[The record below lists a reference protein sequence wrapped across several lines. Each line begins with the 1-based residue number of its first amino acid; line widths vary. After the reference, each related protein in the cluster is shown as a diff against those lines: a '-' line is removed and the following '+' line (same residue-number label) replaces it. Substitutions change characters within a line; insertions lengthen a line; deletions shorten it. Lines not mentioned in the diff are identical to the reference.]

1 MFEFSLQYWSD
12 PTTADQVTKTDQD
25 TQTTILP
32 LPICPNLPI
41 WSDYQG
47 WYIFILEVKL
57 YFQMNCAMV
66 KRVYQI
72 LTLRLLQCNVTSWY
86 LLWCKYLI
94 SWSYM
99 KQWGHR
105 SSVSFFLAKSLVGFS
120 KSFSLSLRFLSSSS
134 SNSLSQ
140 SSKPPG
146 SSMISSSIEWWNI

>member
-25 TQTTILP
+25 WPRHTNNYPPST
-32 LPICPNLPI
+32 NLSKSSHMVRLSRVI
-41 WSDYQG
+41 
-47 WYIFILEVKL
+47 
-57 YFQMNCAMV
+57 YFHLGSEATFSNELCHG

-86 LLWCKYLI
+86 LLCCKYLI

-105 SSVSFFLAKSLVGFS
+105 SSVFLSLVGFS

-134 SNSLSQ
+134 SSSRSQ